1 MHVPRRTTRAECVLL
16 VLEDMNAIELLK
28 KQHQVTREALEQ
40 MTEGRIDPDEMRLMA
55 DELVAHMVIEEHVFY
70 PRVRQVKKSLV
81 SESFE
86 EHAVARFELARAMM
100 ADGEE
105 RKARMK
111 VLKELVEHHLD
122 EEENEMFPQ
131 VERAIPEQELQAL
144 GRRMEAMF
152 DRAVEAG
159 LDRLVVG
166 GYELRARRAGAAA
179 RRPRAATAR
188 TRAAAKGG
196 RARAAKVGAR
206 GRARAS
212 AR

>member
-1 MHVPRRTTRAECVLL
+1 ML